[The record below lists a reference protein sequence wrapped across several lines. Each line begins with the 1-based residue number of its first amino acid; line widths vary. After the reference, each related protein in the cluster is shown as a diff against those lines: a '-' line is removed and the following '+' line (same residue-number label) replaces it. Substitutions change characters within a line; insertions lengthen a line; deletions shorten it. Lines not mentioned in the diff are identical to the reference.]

1 MSARSIDARLLVR
14 VAAQVEELQL
24 RVTELENGQRIN
36 AQTTARH
43 AEALDAIGKAL
54 NDDHDEENEEGA
66 MLQ

>member
-1 MSARSIDARLLVR
+1 
-14 VAAQVEELQL
+14 VEELQL